1 MALFVLQN
9 TEDMSTS
16 PSYGIRGIGAKIVI
30 SGLLIALT
38 PLLICSIVAI
48 RKAYRDRETSQGVT
62 CQGAVEQVADKIDRL
77 LFERYGDVQAFVFHP
92 GAADKPEVVAQTADT
107 FTKMY
112 GFYDLMMV
120 ADASGKIIAVNTVD
134 AEGKPIDSKSL
145 IGKSVKG
152 EPWFEDCISGKI
164 KEGESYTGDL
174 AADPLVAQVYKSQ
187 GLSLNFSAPVL
198 NAEGKPIRVW
208 SNRVSW
214 ERSVREVL
222 SGLDKIFNT
231 SVLGQTERT
240 SIEVLSNKMQ
250 ILEEYPKSSIGTSV
264 GAPTVTLPQLTGKS
278 GFFISSEANGQRELV
293 AHAPFSGF
301 LSYKGQGWRLV
312 LHNPLAAAMQEPK
325 ALRDLFI
332 LLIAISVVGTCVAT
346 HQTVGY
352 FLIRPLGSLTNKT
365 KRLSEGDAAFDLPE
379 VNRTDELGALARAL
393 EIFRKTS
400 DKIRTMTGHTALSVD
415 EAGTAV
421 GQISDGARTQTGQLN
436 LVSTALNE
444 SFSAI
449 KLVTSN
455 AVRARERAEGASRSV
470 ESGHTAVAQ
479 LVPIVEAIAQNSRKI
494 TQITQVI
501 AQIANRTHI
510 LSLNAAIEAARAGEH
525 GKGFVVVAQEV
536 GKLAESSAQNAKQIA
551 DIVEQASADSQRG
564 KVATETVSDTMVSI
578 ATGTKETTEMV
589 RSIAVAMDQQ
599 QATLSQISGNIS
611 ELRNIAMA
619 NSASSEEITATMI
632 QLSKLSND
640 TRLLAEYKSA

>member
-1 MALFVLQN
+1 
-9 TEDMSTS
+9 MSTT
-16 PSYGIRGIGAKIVI
+16 PSYGIRGIGSKIVI
-30 SGLLIALT
+30 NGLLIALI
-38 PLLICSIVAI
+38 PLLITGVIAV
-48 RKAYRDRETSQGVT
+48 RKAYKDREKSQGIT
-62 CQGAVEQVADKIDRL
+62 CQGAVEQVADKVDRL

-92 GAADKPEVVAQTADT
+92 GAADRPDVVAKTADA

-112 GFYDLMMV
+112 GFYDLMMI

-134 AEGKPIDSKSL
+134 ADGKPIDSASL

-152 EPWFEDCISGKI
+152 EPWFEECMSGKI
-164 KEGESYTGDL
+164 KDGESYMGDL
-174 AADPLVAQVYKSQ
+174 AADPFVAQVYKSQ
-187 GLSLNFSAPVL
+187 GLSLNFSAPVV
-198 NAEGKPIRVW
+198 NAQGKPIRVW

-222 SGLDKIFNT
+222 SGLDKIFNEGIKGDVGR
-231 SVLGQTERT
+231 S
-240 SIEVLSNKMQ
+240 SIQVISNKMQ
-250 ILEEYPKSSIGTSV
+250 VLEDYPKSAVGTSG
-264 GAPTVTLPQLTGKS
+264 GAPTIGLTQLTGKS
-278 GFFISSEANGQRELV
+278 GFFSYKTEEGENEIV
-293 AHAPFSGF
+293 AHAPFPGF

-312 LHNPLAAAMQEPK
+312 LHNPLAAAMKEPK

-332 LLIAISVVGTCVAT
+332 LLIAVSGVGICLAT
-346 HQTVGY
+346 HQTVRL
-352 FLIRPLGSLTNKT
+352 FLIGPLGGLTNKT
-365 KRLSEGDAAFDLPE
+365 KRLSEGDASFDLPE
-379 VNRTDELGALARAL
+379 VKRTDELGALARAL
-393 EIFRKTS
+393 EIFRQTS
-400 DKIRTMTGHTALSVD
+400 EKIRTMTGHTALSVD

-421 GQISDGARTQTGQLN
+421 GQISDGARTQTSQLN
-436 LVSTALNE
+436 LVSTALSE

-455 AVRARERAEGASRSV
+455 AVRARERAEGASHAV
-470 ESGHTAVAQ
+470 ESGQNAVGQ

-551 DIVEQASADSQRG
+551 DIVEQASTDSQRG
-564 KVATETVSDTMVSI
+564 KVATETVSDAMASI

-589 RSIAVAMDQQ
+589 RSIAVAMDEQ

-640 TRLLAEYKSA
+640 TRLLAEYKSV

>member
-1 MALFVLQN
+1 
-9 TEDMSTS
+9 MSTP

-38 PLLICSIVAI
+38 PLIITSYIAVG
-48 RKAYRDRETSQGVT
+48 KAYKDREHSQGIN
-62 CQGAVEQVADKIDRL
+62 CQAAVEQVADKVDRL

-92 GAADKPEVVAQTADT
+92 GAADKPEIVTQTADT

-112 GFYDLMMV
+112 GFYDLMMI
-120 ADASGKIIAVNTVD
+120 ADADGKIIAVNSVD
-134 AEGKPIDSKSL
+134 ADGKPIDSASL
-145 IGKSVKG
+145 VGKSVKG
-152 EPWFEDCISGKI
+152 EPWFEECISGKI
-164 KEGESYTGDL
+164 KDAESYTGDL
-174 AADPLVAQVYKSQ
+174 AADPFVAQVYKSQ

-214 ERSVREVL
+214 ERSVREVV
-222 SGLDKIFNT
+222 SGLDKIFNA
-231 SVLGQTERT
+231 SLKGEVGRS
-240 SIEVLSNKMQ
+240 SIQVLSSKMQ
-250 ILEEYPKSSIGTSV
+250 VLEEFPKSAVGTPG
-264 GAPTVTLPQLTGKS
+264 GAPTVNLAQLTGKS
-278 GFFISSEANGQRELV
+278 GFFKSTDENGEQELV
-293 AHAPFSGF
+293 AHAPFPGF

-312 LHNPLAAAMQEPK
+312 IHNPLKAAMKEPK
-325 ALRDLFI
+325 ALRDLFL
-332 LLIAISVVGTCVAT
+332 LLIGCSIVGICLAT
-346 HQTVGY
+346 QQTVAF
-352 FLIRPLGSLTNKT
+352 FLIRPLGGLTSKT
-365 KRLSEGDAAFDLPE
+365 KRLSEGDAAFDLHE
-379 VNRTDELGALARAL
+379 VKRTDELGALARAL
-393 EIFRKTS
+393 DIFRQTS
-400 DKIRTMTGHTALSVD
+400 DKIRTMTSHTALSVD

-421 GQISDGARTQTGQLN
+421 GQISDGARTQTSQLN
-436 LVSTALNE
+436 MVSTALNE
-444 SFSAI
+444 TFDAI

-455 AVRARERAEGASRSV
+455 AVRARERAEGASHAV
-470 ESGHTAVAQ
+470 ESGQNAVGQ

-551 DIVEQASADSQRG
+551 DIVEQASTDSQRG
-564 KVATETVSDTMVSI
+564 KVATETVSDAMASI
-578 ATGTKETTEMV
+578 ATGTKDTTEMV
-589 RSIAVAMDQQ
+589 RSIAVAMDEQ

-632 QLSKLSND
+632 QLSRLSND
-640 TRLLAEYKSA
+640 TRLLAEYKTV

>member
-1 MALFVLQN
+1 
-9 TEDMSTS
+9 MSTS

-38 PLLICSIVAI
+38 PLLITSYIAI
-48 RKAYRDRETSQGVT
+48 RKAYRDRETSQGVN

-92 GAADKPEVVAQTADT
+92 GAAAEPQTVAQTADT

-112 GFYDLMMV
+112 GFYDLMLI
-120 ADASGKIIAVNTVD
+120 ADADGKIIAVNTVD
-134 AEGKPIDSKSL
+134 ADGKPIDSAPL

-152 EPWFEDCISGKI
+152 EPWFEDCISGKL
-164 KEGESYTGDL
+164 KEAESYTGDL
-174 AADPLVAQVYKSQ
+174 AADPFVAQVYKSQ

-222 SGLDKIFNT
+222 SGLDKIFNA
-231 SVLGQTERT
+231 SVKGDEGRS
-240 SIEVLSNKMQ
+240 SIEVLSQKMQ
-250 ILEEYPKSSIGTSV
+250 VLEEYPKSAVGTP
-264 GAPTVTLPQLTGKS
+264 GGTPTVTVPQLTGKS
-278 GFFISSEANGQRELV
+278 GFFSSATGTGARELV
-293 AHAPFSGF
+293 AHAPFPGF

-312 LHNPLAAAMQEPK
+312 LHNPLEAAMKEPK
-325 ALRDLFI
+325 ALRDLF
-332 LLIAISVVGTCVAT
+332 LFLIAGSIVGICLAT
-346 HQTVGY
+346 HQTVGF
-352 FLIRPLGSLTNKT
+352 FLVRPLGGLTNKT
-365 KRLSEGDAAFDLPE
+365 KRLSEGDAAFDLNE
-379 VNRTDELGALARAL
+379 VKRTDELGALARAL
-393 EIFRKTS
+393 EIFRQTS

-421 GQISDGARTQTGQLN
+421 GQISDGARTQTSQLN
-436 LVSTALNE
+436 LVSTALSE

-455 AVRARERAEGASRSV
+455 AVRARERAEGASHAV
-470 ESGHTAVAQ
+470 ESGQTAVGQ
-479 LVPIVEAIAQNSRKI
+479 LVPIVDAIAQNSRKI

-551 DIVEQASADSQRG
+551 DIVEQASTDSQRG
-564 KVATETVSDTMVSI
+564 KVATETVSDAMASI
-578 ATGTKETTEMV
+578 ATGTKDTTEMV
-589 RSIAVAMDQQ
+589 RSIAVAMDEQ
-599 QATLSQISGNIS
+599 QATLSQISGNIT

-640 TRLLAEYKSA
+640 TRLLAEYKSL

>member
-1 MALFVLQN
+1 MAKN
-9 TEDMSTS
+9 

-38 PLLICSIVAI
+38 PLLITSYIAVG
-48 RKAYRDRETSQGVT
+48 KAYKDRERSQGIE

-92 GAADKPEVVAQTADT
+92 GAAGEPKVITETANT

-120 ADASGKIIAVNTVD
+120 ADETGKIIAVNTVD
-134 AEGKPIDSKSL
+134 ADGKQIDSAGL

-152 EPWFEDCISGKI
+152 EPWFEECISGRI
-164 KEGESYTGDL
+164 KEGESYTADV
-174 AADPLVAQVYKSQ
+174 AADPYVAQIYKSQ

-198 NAEGKPIRVW
+198 SPEGKPVRVW

-214 ERSVREVL
+214 VRSVREVL
-222 SGLDKIFNT
+222 SGLDKIFNPEGT
-231 SVLGQTERT
+231 TLQNRT
-240 SIEVLSNKMQ
+240 SIQLLSSKSQVL
-250 ILEEYPKSSIGTSV
+250 EDYPKSDV
-264 GAPTVTLPQLTGKS
+264 GSPAGPPTLTLAQLSGKS
-278 GFFISSEANGQRELV
+278 GFFSHPSENGSDKDIL
-293 AHAPFSGF
+293 AHAPFPGF
-301 LSYKGQGWRLV
+301 LSYKGQGWRLLV
-312 LHNPLAAAMQEPK
+312 KKPLAAAMAEPK
-325 ALRDLFI
+325 ALRDLFL
-332 LLIAISVVGTCVAT
+332 LLIGCSIVGICLAT
-346 HQTVGY
+346 HQTVGM
-352 FLIRPLGSLTNKT
+352 FLIHPLGDLTSKT
-365 KRLSEGDAAFDLPE
+365 KRLSEGDSNFDLHE
-379 VNRTDELGALARAL
+379 VKRTDELGALARAM
-393 EIFRKTS
+393 EIFRDTS
-400 DKIRTMTGHTALSVD
+400 NKIRTMTGHTALSVD
-415 EAGTAV
+415 EASIAV
-421 GQISDGARTQTGQLN
+421 GQISDGARTQTSQLN
-436 LVSTALNE
+436 MVSTALNE
-444 SFSAI
+444 SFTAI
-449 KLVTSN
+449 KLVTNN
-455 AVRARERAEGASRSV
+455 AVAARERAEGALQTV
-470 ESGHTAVAQ
+470 ESGRAAVSQ

-551 DIVEQASADSQRG
+551 DIVEQASTDSQRG
-564 KVATETVSDTMVSI
+564 RVATETVSDSMDSI
-578 ATGTKETTEMV
+578 ATGTKETTEMI
-589 RSIAVAMDQQ
+589 RSIAVAMDEQ
-599 QATLSQISGNIS
+599 QATLSQISGNVG

-640 TRLLAEYKSA
+640 TRTLAEYKAI